1 MMFGG
6 KLKKVITDISS
17 ETILCDTCNTL
28 NSQSD
33 VCSLCGSKIHQRTPY
48 SVALTWA
55 FILSATFFLIP
66 ANTLIIMTVY
76 TYEGAE
82 PGTIMDGV
90 IYFFYDK
97 AYHIAFIIFFFS
109 IVVPIMKIVVLYY
122 LLYIIH
128 TKKAVALH
136 RKMFYY
142 KLIHFIGKWSVL
154 DIFVVGIM
162 IGLVQ
167 FQSIGHVTA
176 GSGVTAF
183 AMVVLLTIFA
193 TFSFDTR
200 LLWDKATDE

>member
-1 MMFGG
+1 M
-6 KLKKVITDISS
+6 KQVITDLSS
-17 ETILCDTCNTL
+17 ETILCNVCNTL
-28 NSQSD
+28 NEKS
-33 VCSLCGSKIHQRTPY
+33 VKCSLCGSKLHQRIPY
-48 SVALTWA
+48 SMHLTWA
-55 FILSATFFLIP
+55 FILAATFFLIP

-90 IYFFYDK
+90 IYFFQEK

-128 TKKAVALH
+128 AKKAVALR

-142 KLIHFIGKWSVL
+142 KMIHFIGKWSVL

-167 FQSIGHVTA
+167 FQSIGHVSA

-200 LLWDKATDE
+200 LLWDKVSDE

>member
-1 MMFGG
+1 MMSGG
-6 KLKKVITDISS
+6 KLKTVTTDISS
-17 ETILCDTCNTL
+17 NTILCTVCNTL
-28 NSQSD
+28 NEKSTK
-33 VCSLCGSKIHQRTPY
+33 CKLCGSTLQQRKPY
-48 SVALTWA
+48 SIAFTWA
-55 FILSATFFLIP
+55 LILAATFFLIP

-97 AYHIAFIIFFFS
+97 AYHIALIIFFFS
-109 IVVPIMKIVVLYY
+109 IVVPVMKIVVLYY

-128 TKKAVALH
+128 SKKTVAMH

-142 KLIHFIGKWSVL
+142 RVIHFIGKWSVL

-162 IGLVQ
+162 TGLVQ
-167 FQSIGHVTA
+167 FQSIGHATA
-176 GSGVTAF
+176 GPGLTAF

-200 LLWDKATDE
+200 LLWDKASK